1 MTLFKHLDAD
11 QRLRVQRF
19 SMAVGTYI
27 VVILATLLTTRLG
40 LGEMTPL
47 QWALFIGIGIFGNII
62 ILILFLT
69 QLNERFIDPSLTREQ
84 IIFSAFWGMVPM
96 YSLPEA
102 RPIVL
107 LFYVPA
113 FSFGLLRLSR
123 RQYLFV
129 VASVMSI
136 YASLLVLEGFQGR
149 PGFRIQYELFVFIL
163 FGILLTW
170 FAFFGGFV
178 NTIRQNLR
186 LQNKEI
192 QKAHEEIKIEVE
204 ERKHAQEEK
213 DKLIVELQAAL
224 NEVKTL
230 SGLLPICASCKNV
243 RDDKGYWSKIES
255 YIRTHSDAEFTHSIC
270 PECSSKLYPEYSEDT
285 DEN

>member
-1 MTLFKHLDAD
+1 MTLLKQFDAD

-19 SMAVGTYI
+19 TLAVGTYI

-40 LGEMTPL
+40 LGEMTLL
-47 QWALFIGIGIFGNII
+47 QWALFVGISIIGNII
-62 ILILFLT
+62 ILLLFLT
-69 QLNERFIDPSLTREQ
+69 NLNKRFSDPSLTREQ
-84 IIFSAFWGMVPM
+84 IIFSAFWGMLPM

-123 RQYLFV
+123 RQYFFV
-129 VASVMSI
+129 VAFVMSV

-178 NTIRQNLR
+178 HTIRQNLR
-186 LQNKEI
+186 LQNKTI

-204 ERKHAQEEK
+204 ERKLAQEDK
-213 DKLIVELQAAL
+213 DKLIVELQEAL
-224 NEVKTL
+224 KKVKTL

-255 YIRTHSDAEFTHSIC
+255 YIRTHSDADFTHSIC
-270 PECSSKLYPEYSEDT
+270 PECASKLYPEYSKDP